1 MVPFEYRSF
10 FFDQST
16 FIYTA
21 SSPDKRAIGNNI
33 RRLFLCDTPI
43 GHNFRSTAV
52 GESLRKQDHG
62 YREHADKR
70 VAPPMDLNSSSGAK
84 VRHLDDGD
92 GSSQF
97 SEINPLA
104 AGDCVSFASNN
115 EPKVPQTIAKTGW
128 QRTVAKDS
136 DFDSSI
142 PVVMGVPGTGL
153 VRCVVC
159 WGWFLRCSDGMF
171 FIA

>member
-1 MVPFEYRSF
+1 MV
-10 FFDQST
+10 
-16 FIYTA
+16 
-21 SSPDKRAIGNNI
+21 
-33 RRLFLCDTPI
+33 
-43 GHNFRSTAV
+43 
-52 GESLRKQDHG
+52 ESLRKQDRG
-62 YREHADKR
+62 YRENADNR
-70 VAPPMDLNSSSGAK
+70 GLPPVDMTSSSSAK

-97 SEINPLA
+97 SENNPLA
-104 AGDCVSFASNN
+104 AGDCVSFPSNN

-153 VRCVVC
+153 VRCIVC
-159 WGWFLRCSDGMF
+159 WGGFCDAVVVCFYASK
-171 FIA
+171 